1 MLFRKKKIT
10 IKKKLIY
17 HHKIEL
23 VILISAK
30 EEMSVNQSLNLLKVS
45 AYCSG

>member
-1 MLFRKKKIT
+1 MEPYGSLFLRKILFRKKKIT

-30 EEMSVNQSLNLLKVS
+30 EEMSVNQS
-45 AYCSG
+45 